1 MPRGEPAS
9 GSAGGKVVKVD
20 RVVYENIGDDQTAL
34 AALHNGEI
42 DFYEVPPQD
51 LLEQIE
57 QDRNVTVEVL
67 NKTGYI
73 AYARLNHL
81 HPPFDNV
88 NARRAMLH
96 LIKQEDVMRA
106 VFGES
111 KYWRAC
117 GAYFGCDSPM
127 DNDENTAWFK
137 GGQDFAKAR
146 ELFRAA
152 GYDGR
157 PVTVLQATDLY
168 ISNPSSLLIGQWLR
182 QVGVNVDIAS
192 SDWGTVVNR
201 RAVKKPPAEGG
212 WNIFPTASTGLGFA
226 NPIHLAAHAATGE
239 SGWFGWPRDDLQEK
253 LRDQWAAAA
262 TLDER
267 KRIARELQNNAWD
280 YVQHIH
286 LGQFYRAS
294 AWRRNLRGLIGLPV
308 ITPFWNVEKVA

>member
-1 MPRGEPAS
+1 
-9 GSAGGKVVKVD
+9 
-20 RVVYENIGDDQTAL
+20 
-34 AALHNGEI
+34 
-42 DFYEVPPQD
+42 
-51 LLEQIE
+51 
-57 QDRNVTVEVL
+57 
-67 NKTGYI
+67 
-73 AYARLNHL
+73 
-81 HPPFDNV
+81 
-88 NARRAMLH
+88 
-96 LIKQEDVMRA
+96 
-106 VFGES
+106 
-111 KYWRAC
+111 
-117 GAYFGCDSPM
+117 
-127 DNDENTAWFK
+127 
-137 GGQDFAKAR
+137 
-146 ELFRAA
+146 
-152 GYDGR
+152 
-157 PVTVLQATDLY
+157 
-168 ISNPSSLLIGQWLR
+168 LIGQWLR